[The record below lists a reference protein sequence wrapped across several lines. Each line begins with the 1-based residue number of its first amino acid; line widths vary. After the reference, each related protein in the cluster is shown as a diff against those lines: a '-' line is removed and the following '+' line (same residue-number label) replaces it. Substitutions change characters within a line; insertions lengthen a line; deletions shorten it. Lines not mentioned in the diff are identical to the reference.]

1 MARLILMY
9 EMQSAAVKSA
19 PRRGYLI
26 GFTLLMQKNI
36 WVEGDGSMLTRGLI
50 APREAPPHEVRNK
63 GSEQMIIG
71 VHSFVATAHLIIT
84 LEDRRIG

>member
-36 WVEGDGSMLTRGLI
+36 WVEGDGSMLTCGLI
-50 APREAPPHEVRNK
+50 APREAPPHEVCNK

-71 VHSFVATAHLIIT
+71 VHSFITTVHLIIM
-84 LEDRRIG
+84 LED

>member
-19 PRRGYLI
+19 PRRGSLI
-26 GFTLLMQKNI
+26 RFTLLMQKNI
-36 WVEGDGSMLTRGLI
+36 WVEGDGSMPTCGLI
-50 APREAPPHEVRNK
+50 APREAPPHEVCNK

-71 VHSFVATAHLIIT
+71 VHSFITTVNLIIM
-84 LEDRRIG
+84 LED